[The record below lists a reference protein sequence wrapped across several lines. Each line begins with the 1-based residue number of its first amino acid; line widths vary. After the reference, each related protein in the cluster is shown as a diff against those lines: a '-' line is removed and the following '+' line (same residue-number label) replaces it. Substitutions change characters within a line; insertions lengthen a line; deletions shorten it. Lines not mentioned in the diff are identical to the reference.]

1 MAHEPVKNRI
11 KKNMVVENCRK
22 SEIDKEDEG
31 ITPPDGGWGW
41 VIVFASFMIHVITD
55 GVTYSFGLFYIAFL
69 DYFEEG
75 KGKTSWIASL
85 LVGITYCS
93 GPISSSFVNKY
104 GCRTVTIAGTILAS
118 TSLLASVFAQNILTL
133 YFTIGIG
140 TGIGFGLIYLPAIVS
155 VTCYFEKY
163 RSLATGIAVCGSGLG
178 TLVFAPL
185 TGLLITTYG
194 WRGAT
199 LIISALVLNCIIL
212 GVLIR
217 PLEAPKKD
225 ISLQSLHF
233 KENGSIVKVA
243 GENEQKAL
251 QATGGKDRNKSNE
264 RQVKYT
270 AVKME
275 DDVGNNL
282 RAALSQPI
290 LLTKSLGHHTQT
302 MTRSYGSSIMNRR
315 DIFYQGSL
323 DNVRA
328 KSYVSDNT
336 EMRMRSYYGS
346 LENSVENVR
355 MHSSLRSLPNGNTK
369 HSDNYE
375 SPSNAEENVDI
386 FCEMLEFSLL
396 KDPVFVLFTLS
407 NFCTSIGFNVPYVYL
422 AAQAEERGIPA
433 EDASWLLG
441 IIGIANTLG
450 RIILGYISDKTWINR
465 LIVYNSCLTI
475 CGIATG
481 FSSLCTTF
489 TAFAFYSVVF
499 GVTAGAY
506 VGLTSVILV
515 DLLGLDRLTNAFGLL
530 LLFQGLASLLGP
542 PIAGW
547 LHDGLGS
554 YDPGFWVAGSMIA
567 ISGLMLFFIPVLQR
581 YLRKKAEK
589 SQRISVVF

>member
-1 MAHEPVKNRI
+1 ML
-11 KKNMVVENCRK
+11 C
-22 SEIDKEDEG
+22 
-31 ITPPDGGWGW
+31 
-41 VIVFASFMIHVITD
+41 
-55 GVTYSFGLFYIAFL
+55 
-69 DYFEEG
+69 
-75 KGKTSWIASL
+75 
-85 LVGITYCS
+85 
-93 GPISSSFVNKY
+93 
-104 GCRTVTIAGTILAS
+104 
-118 TSLLASVFAQNILTL
+118 
-133 YFTIGIG
+133 FTIGIG

-185 TGLLITTYG
+185 TGLLISTYG

-233 KENGSIVKVA
+233 KENGSVVKVA
-243 GENEQKAL
+243 VQNETKVS
-251 QATGGKDRNKSNE
+251 QATDSRQRNTITQSL
-264 RQVKYT
+264 VKYT
-270 AVKME
+270 AVKTE

-290 LLTKSLGHHTQT
+290 LLTKSLGNHTQS

-336 EMRMRSYYGS
+336 EMKMRNYYGS

-355 MHSSLRSLPNGNTK
+355 LHSSLRSLPNGNAK

-375 SPSNAEENVDI
+375 RPSNVEENVDI

-407 NFCTSIGFNVPYVYL
+407 NFCTSIGFNIPYVYL
-422 AAQAEERGIPA
+422 AAQAEERGIPKD
-433 EDASWLLG
+433 DASWLLG
-441 IIGIANTLG
+441 IIGIANTFG
-450 RIILGYISDKTWINR
+450 RIILGYVSDKPWINR
-465 LIVYNSCLTI
+465 LIVYNICLTI
-475 CGIATG
+475 CGIATA

-489 TAFAFYSVVF
+489 TGFAFYSAVF

-567 ISGLMLFFIPVLQR
+567 ISGLMLFFIPPLQR

-589 SQRISVVF
+589 SQRIDFVF